1 MKRVGLALLLL
12 AACDEKEPLASEFT
26 GNEVVYDLQAGSI
39 YPTSGT
45 LTIKEKKDGSS
56 VIVTSLSGT
65 EGDVQHPVHLHLG
78 DIGMPDAEI
87 AALLTPV
94 SGSTGES
101 KTTLSTLADETTI
114 SYAQLRTL
122 HACVKIH
129 LAESGPG
136 RDIILAAGNIGSAV
150 QAPSNARMGIAVCQ

>member
-12 AACDEKEPLASEFT
+12 AACDEKEPLVAEFT
-26 GNEVVYDLQAGSI
+26 GNEVVYDLQAGST
-39 YPTSGT
+39 YPTFGT
-45 LTIKEKKDGSS
+45 LTIKEKKDGGS
-56 VIVTSLSGT
+56 VIIATLSGT
-65 EGDVQHPVHLHLG
+65 EGELQHPVHLHLG
-78 DIGMPDAEI
+78 DISMPDAEI
-87 AALLTPV
+87 AALLTPLT
-94 SGSTGES
+94 GSTGES

-150 QAPSNARMGIAVCQ
+150 QSPSNARMGIAVCK